1 MTFSLSIGEE
11 NTTVTVNVTVAALT
25 QTRQAELDRVAAL
38 VADAILKDNASL
50 SDIRSDLDLSLNE
63 IQSDAIA
70 YYIISAEFSVPQEYQ
85 AYLKL
90 HNGQAPENFMVE
102 QKVTADALMDEILK
116 AKGLSEEKI
125 QETIETSKERFLLAE
140 AEKTLSYRSFLYT
153 QFRLIKKRWW
163 LFQILLLVALWVI
176 FPLADDALYAYR
188 SMGVAAAL
196 FIILIIPE
204 LWKNRTNQCM
214 EIESATYY
222 SLRQVYSAR
231 MLLFGIVDVS
241 IITVF
246 CGIASISLKLS
257 LTDLLIQFLF
267 PLVVTACICFGILCN
282 KRAFNETVAVGMC
295 IIWSA
300 LWWFI
305 LLDERIYT
313 AITIPV
319 WVTLF
324 GIALIF
330 MVFTVYRSIHQCS
343 RIWEEKSDGTKN
355 D

>member
-1 MTFSLSIGEE
+1 M
-11 NTTVTVNVTVAALT
+11 
-25 QTRQAELDRVAAL
+25 
-38 VADAILKDNASL
+38 
-50 SDIRSDLDLSLNE
+50 DLDDQIKIYKEKKE
-63 IQSDAIA
+63 I
-70 YYIISAEFSVPQEYQ
+70 
-85 AYLKL
+85 
-90 HNGQAPENFMVE
+90 APR
-102 QKVTADALMDEILK
+102 
-116 AKGLSEEKI
+116 EEKI
-125 QETIETSKERFLLAE
+125 QETIKNSKEKFYLAE

-163 LFQILLLVALWVI
+163 LFQIIILAALWGVI
-176 FPLADDALYAYR
+176 PLADDALYAYR

-231 MLLFGIVDVS
+231 MLLFGIVDIFIVT
-241 IITVF
+241 IF
-246 CGIASISLKLS
+246 CAMASISLKLS
-257 LTDLLIQFLF
+257 LMDLLIQFLF
-267 PLVVTACICFGILCN
+267 PMVVTACICFGILCN
-282 KRAFNETVAVGMC
+282 KRAFNETIAVGMC
-295 IIWSA
+295 FIWSA

-319 WVTLF
+319 WITLF
-324 GIALIF
+324 GIAMIF
-330 MVFTVYRSIHQCS
+330 MILTAYRSISQCS
-343 RIWEEKSDGTKN
+343 KVWEENSDGTKN

>member
-1 MTFSLSIGEE
+1 M
-11 NTTVTVNVTVAALT
+11 N
-25 QTRQAELDRVAAL
+25 LD
-38 VADAILKDNASL
+38 
-50 SDIRSDLDLSLNE
+50 
-63 IQSDAIA
+63 
-70 YYIISAEFSVPQEYQ
+70 
-85 AYLKL
+85 
-90 HNGQAPENFMVE
+90 E
-102 QKVTADALMDEILK
+102 QIKKYKEKRDVQPR
-116 AKGLSEEKI
+116 EEKI
-125 QETIETSKERFLLAE
+125 QETIETSKEHFLLAE

-153 QFRLIKKRWW
+153 QFRLLKKRWW
-163 LFQILLLVALWVI
+163 LFQILVLVVLWVV

-204 LWKNRTNQCM
+204 IWKNRTNQCM

-231 MLLFGIVDVS
+231 ILLFGIVDVS

-282 KRAFNETVAVGMC
+282 KRAFNEAVAVGMC

-305 LLDERIYT
+305 LLDEQIYT

-324 GIALIF
+324 SIALIF
-330 MVFTVYRSIHQCS
+330 MFFAVFRSIQQCS

>member
-1 MTFSLSIGEE
+1 MNLDEQLKKYKGKKK
-11 NTTVTVNVTVAALT
+11 V
-25 QTRQAELDRVAAL
+25 QAR
-38 VADAILKDNASL
+38 
-50 SDIRSDLDLSLNE
+50 
-63 IQSDAIA
+63 
-70 YYIISAEFSVPQEYQ
+70 
-85 AYLKL
+85 
-90 HNGQAPENFMVE
+90 
-102 QKVTADALMDEILK
+102 
-116 AKGLSEEKI
+116 EEKI
-125 QETIETSKERFLLAE
+125 QETIETAKERFLLAE
-140 AEKTLSYRSFLYT
+140 SEKTLSYRSFLYT

-163 LFQILLLVALWVI
+163 LFQILILVALWVV

-188 SMGVAAAL
+188 SMGVTAAL

-231 MLLFGIVDVS
+231 MLLFGVVDVS

-246 CGIASISLKLS
+246 CGVASISLKLS

-305 LLDERIYT
+305 LLDERIYS

-330 MVFTVYRSIHQCS
+330 MLFAIFRSIQQCS

>member
-1 MTFSLSIGEE
+1 M
-11 NTTVTVNVTVAALT
+11 N
-25 QTRQAELDRVAAL
+25 LDEQ
-38 VADAILKDNASL
+38 IKKYKEKK
-50 SDIRSDLDLSLNE
+50 E
-63 IQSDAIA
+63 IH
-70 YYIISAEFSVPQEYQ
+70 PR
-85 AYLKL
+85 
-90 HNGQAPENFMVE
+90 
-102 QKVTADALMDEILK
+102 
-116 AKGLSEEKI
+116 EEKI
-125 QETIETSKERFLLAE
+125 QETIETSKESFLLAE
-140 AEKTLSYRSFLYT
+140 AGKILSYRSFLYI

-163 LFQILLLVALWVI
+163 LFQILILIALWAI

-214 EIESATYY
+214 EVESATYY
-222 SLRQVYSAR
+222 SLKQVYSAR

-246 CGIASISLKLS
+246 CGIASVSLKLS

-267 PLVVTACICFGILCN
+267 PLVVTACICFGILCS

-300 LWWFI
+300 VWWFI
-305 LLDERIYT
+305 LLDDRIYT

-319 WVTLF
+319 WVALF

-330 MVFTVYRSIHQCS
+330 MAFTVYRSIHQCE

>member
-1 MTFSLSIGEE
+1 MK
-11 NTTVTVNVTVAALT
+11 
-25 QTRQAELDRVAAL
+25 LD
-38 VADAILKDNASL
+38 KQKKKYKEK
-50 SDIRSDLDLSLNE
+50 NE
-63 IQSDAIA
+63 VQN
-70 YYIISAEFSVPQEYQ
+70 
-85 AYLKL
+85 K
-90 HNGQAPENFMVE
+90 
-102 QKVTADALMDEILK
+102 KK
-116 AKGLSEEKI
+116 KI
-125 QETIETSKERFLLAE
+125 QETVEASKESFLLAE

-163 LFQILLLVALWVI
+163 LFQILILIALWAV

-196 FIILIIPE
+196 FVILIIPE
-204 LWKNRTNQCM
+204 LWKNRTSHSM

-246 CGIASISLKLS
+246 CGVASISLKLS

-282 KRAFNETVAVGMC
+282 KRVFHETAAVGMC
-295 IIWSA
+295 LIWSA

-330 MVFTVYRSIHQCS
+330 MVFTIYRSIHQCS
-343 RIWEEKSDGTKN
+343 RIWEEKSDGIKN

>member
-1 MTFSLSIGEE
+1 M
-11 NTTVTVNVTVAALT
+11 N
-25 QTRQAELDRVAAL
+25 R
-38 VADAILKDNASL
+38 LKN
-50 SDIRSDLDLSLNE
+50 IKKKKEVKPR
-63 IQSDAIA
+63 
-70 YYIISAEFSVPQEYQ
+70 
-85 AYLKL
+85 
-90 HNGQAPENFMVE
+90 
-102 QKVTADALMDEILK
+102 
-116 AKGLSEEKI
+116 EEKR
-125 QETIETSKERFLLAE
+125 QETIEISKEKFLLAE
-140 AEKTLSYRSFLYT
+140 AERTLSYRSFLYT
-153 QFRLIKKRWW
+153 QLRLIKKRWW
-163 LFQILLLVALWVI
+163 LFQILILVALWVV

-222 SLRQVYSAR
+222 SLRRVYSAR

-246 CGIASISLKLS
+246 CGVASVSLKVS

-267 PLVVTACICFGILCN
+267 PLVVTACICFGILCS
-282 KRAFNETVAVGMC
+282 KRAFNEAVAIGMC

-305 LLDERIYT
+305 LLDDRIYT

-330 MVFTVYRSIHQCS
+330 MAFTVYRSIYQCS

>member
-1 MTFSLSIGEE
+1 M
-11 NTTVTVNVTVAALT
+11 N
-25 QTRQAELDRVAAL
+25 LDEQ
-38 VADAILKDNASL
+38 IKKYKGK
-50 SDIRSDLDLSLNE
+50 NE
-63 IQSDAIA
+63 VQ
-70 YYIISAEFSVPQEYQ
+70 PR
-85 AYLKL
+85 
-90 HNGQAPENFMVE
+90 
-102 QKVTADALMDEILK
+102 
-116 AKGLSEEKI
+116 EEKI
-125 QETIETSKERFLLAE
+125 QETVEASKESFLLAE

-153 QFRLIKKRWW
+153 QFRLIRKRWW
-163 LFQILLLVALWVI
+163 LFQILILIALWAV

-204 LWKNRTNQCM
+204 LWKNRTSQSM

-246 CGIASISLKLS
+246 CGVASISLKLS

-330 MVFTVYRSIHQCS
+330 MVFTIYRSIHQCS
-343 RIWEEKSDGTKN
+343 RIWEEKSDGIKN